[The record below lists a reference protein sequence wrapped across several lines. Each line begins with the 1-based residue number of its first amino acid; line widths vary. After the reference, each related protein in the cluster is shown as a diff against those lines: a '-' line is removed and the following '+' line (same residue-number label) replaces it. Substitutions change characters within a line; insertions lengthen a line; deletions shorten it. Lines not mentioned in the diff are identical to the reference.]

1 MTTIAIWNVNSVRAR
16 IENIKVWLEKASPDI
31 LLMQEIKC
39 QHEQFPALDFQAMG
53 YHSLIKGQKSYHGV
67 AILSKQ
73 EPTLIMDRL
82 PGEDEDEQA
91 RYLEADIG
99 GIRAACLYL
108 PNGNPID
115 TEKFP
120 YKLRWMERLKQRME
134 TLLAEEIPAVFG
146 GDYNVCP
153 TNDDCYDPVGFS
165 NDALCQPESR
175 SAFRSMLNLGMT
187 EAFRTVNKTPHT
199 YSYWDYTGGAYQ
211 KDHGVRIDHFLMT
224 PQAADLMDDCVIDR
238 EPRAQMK
245 ASDHTPVILTLRDA
259 A

>member
-1 MTTIAIWNVNSVRAR
+1 MTTIATWNVNSVRAR
-16 IENIKVWLEKASPDI
+16 IENIKAWLKKASPDI

-39 QHEQFPALDFQAMG
+39 QDEQFPAHEFQAMG
-53 YHSLIKGQKSYHGV
+53 YHCLIKGQKSYHGV
-67 AILSKQ
+67 AILSKEQ
-73 EPTLIMDRL
+73 PTLIMDRL
-82 PGEDEDEQA
+82 PGEEEDEQA

-108 PNGNPID
+108 PNGNPIA

-120 YKLRWMERLKQRME
+120 YKLRWMERLQQRMAE
-134 TLLAEEIPAVFG
+134 LLREEIPAVFG

-153 TNDDCYDPVGFS
+153 TDDDCYDPVGFS

-175 SAFRSMLNLGMT
+175 AAFRSMLNLGMT

-224 PQAADLMDDCVIDR
+224 PQAADMMEDCVIDR
-238 EPRAQMK
+238 EPRAQIK
-245 ASDHTPVILTLRDA
+245 ASDHTPVILSLKEA